1 MKSSHRS
8 TVLNKNTLMEQQDKR
23 EAAAPK
29 VLRFAPVFFWVA
41 WERSPAHICL
51 HLILVGSG
59 VESGVFTMACCVEVR
74 RKSCETVGELRISM
88 ISFAVACRLALRSE
102 R

>member
-1 MKSSHRS
+1 MIP
-8 TVLNKNTLMEQQDKR
+8 
-23 EAAAPK
+23 EA
-29 VLRFAPVFFWVA
+29 FFHA
-41 WERSPAHICL
+41 EN
-51 HLILVGSG
+51 
-59 VESGVFTMACCVEVR
+59 GVFSMACYVEVR